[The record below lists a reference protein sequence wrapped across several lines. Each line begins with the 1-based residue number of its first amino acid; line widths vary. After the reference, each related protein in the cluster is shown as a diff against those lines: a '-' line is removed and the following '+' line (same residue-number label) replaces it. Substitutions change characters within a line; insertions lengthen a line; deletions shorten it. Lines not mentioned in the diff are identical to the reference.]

1 MLPGQNLVELFLM
14 KKKRIL
20 YIESNRDGTVGGS
33 YYSLF
38 YLVRGLDKDLYQPV
52 VMFYEDNPL
61 IGKFRELAIE
71 VVVYDHY
78 SPSDGRIRNLSDFVK
93 FLPRLVRDV
102 LWGHFKVIK
111 KLDEINPDIV
121 HLNNSYAVNHDWV
134 LACKRRGVKIIAH
147 DRGTRPPASLQTR
160 FFVRFLDAIISVS
173 DSYLKYV
180 TEQKLKPKTACR
192 IYNGLDVTEFADHYH
207 LESKKQIRRNLNV
220 SNGDILIGMVGNID
234 YWKGQIVLVKAMSLV
249 VKEFK
254 NVKVAL
260 VGKTARGAAKYEEE
274 IRACISQHGLNDNI
288 IFTGYREDIPALL
301 NAFDIFVHAS
311 VEPEPFGRV
320 ILEAMAMKK
329 PIVATNAGGPPE
341 IIVDGKSGLLVPMD
355 DERAMADA
363 ILIYLDDRQ
372 KADELGINAWTRL
385 QDKFS
390 TEKMVSAIE
399 DIYQKIFSL

>member
-1 MLPGQNLVELFLM
+1 MDERFLM
-14 KKKRIL
+14 RKKRIL

-38 YLVRGLDKDLYQPV
+38 YLVRGLNKDLFQPI
-52 VMFYEDNPL
+52 VMFYEGNPL

-78 SPSDGRIRNLSDFVK
+78 SPSDGRIRNFSDFIK
-93 FLPRLVRDV
+93 FFPRLVRDV
-102 LWGHFKVIK
+102 LWGHLKVTK
-111 KLDEINPDIV
+111 KLDEIKPDIV

-147 DRGTRPPASLQTR
+147 DRGTRPPASFQTR

-173 DSYLKYV
+173 DSYLEYV
-180 TEQKLKPKTACR
+180 TGQNLRPKKSCR
-192 IYNGLDVTEFADHYH
+192 VYNGLDVTEFDGHC
-207 LESKKQIRRNLNV
+207 LEPKKQIRRKLNV
-220 SNGDILIGMVGNID
+220 PNGDILIGMVGNID

-249 VKEFK
+249 VRKFK
-254 NVKVAL
+254 NVKVVL
-260 VGKTARGAAKYEEE
+260 VGKTARGAEKYEEE
-274 IRACISQHGLNDNI
+274 IRACISRHGLDDNI
-288 IFTGYREDIPALL
+288 IFTGYRDDIPALL

-329 PIVATNAGGPPE
+329 PIVATNSGGTPE
-341 IIVDGKSGLLVPMD
+341 QIVDGKSGLLVPMA

-363 ILIYLDDRQ
+363 ILTCLDDRQ
-372 KADELGINAWTRL
+372 KADELGINAWIRL

-390 TEKMVSAIE
+390 IEKMVSGIE
-399 DIYQKIFSL
+399 DIYQKVLPL